1 MTAQNT
7 RIALVL
13 GATGGIGGE
22 TAHALAR
29 HGWTVRALSR
39 SGRPADDASGW
50 EWVRG
55 DAMNP
60 DSIMG
65 AAQGVMAIVHAVNPP
80 GYRHWDKLVLP
91 MIDNT
96 VAAAKASGARIL
108 LPGTIYNY
116 GPDAFPV
123 LREDSPQRA
132 TTHKGKIRIALEK
145 RLEDAAQEGV
155 RSLIVRF
162 GDFFGPKPGNSWF
175 SQAMVKPGKPVKSVF
190 HLSPKGVGHAWT
202 YLPDA
207 GESFAQLLEREGE
220 LDAFA
225 RFHFRGHWDA
235 DGTQL
240 VAAIKRATGNP
251 SLPVRALPWFVFG
264 LGAPFNETVRE
275 LYAVRPLWRTPVEL
289 DNARLARFLGR
300 EPHTPWDEAMKTT
313 LIGLGCLPEVTPS
326 APHST
331 SQRGHTP
338 PAETS

>member
-1 MTAQNT
+1 MTPSTT
-7 RIALVL
+7 RTVLVL

-39 SGRPADDASGW
+39 NGQPTGDTSGW
-50 EWVRG
+50 EWLRG
-55 DAMNP
+55 DAMNS

-65 AAQGVMAIVHAVNPP
+65 AAQGVSAIVHAVNPP
-80 GYRHWDKLVLP
+80 GYKNWDKLVLP

-96 VAAAKASGARIL
+96 IAAAKAGGARIL

-162 GDFFGPKPGNSWF
+162 GDFFGPRPGNSWF
-175 SQAMVKPGKPVKSVF
+175 SQGVVKPGRPLGSVTY
-190 HLSPKGVGHAWT
+190 PGARGVGHAWT

-240 VAAIKRATGNP
+240 VAAIKRLPGTRRYP
-251 SLPVRALPWFVFG
+251 S
-264 LGAPFNETVRE
+264 
-275 LYAVRPLWRTPVEL
+275 
-289 DNARLARFLGR
+289 
-300 EPHTPWDEAMKTT
+300 EP
-313 LIGLGCLPEVTPS
+313 C
-326 APHST
+326 
-331 SQRGHTP
+331 RG
-338 PAETS
+338 SCSD